1 MGALDDP
8 RIARGMATQFAL
20 RRERLDAGEWG
31 IGWKAGFGAPAA
43 MEMLAISTPLVG
55 FLTDRVKV
63 EAGATVSVR
72 GWAQA
77 VIEPE
82 IAIHM
87 SGDPGRGADDETVSG
102 VIAGLGVA
110 FELADLDPPPKDVEA
125 VLAGNIYNRHVML
138 GPCNPARAGG
148 SAAGL
153 TGLIHRNGA
162 VFASTSDVEANTGRL
177 IAITREISDVV
188 AGLGESL
195 KAGDVIIAGSIV
207 PPVFVDPDRDAE
219 EVAFEVGELGRLSVR
234 VER

>member
-20 RRERLDAGEWG
+20 RRERLDAGEWS

-43 MEMLAISTPLVG
+43 MEMLSISAPLVG
-55 FLTDRVKV
+55 FLTDKVKV
-63 EAGATVSVR
+63 EAGATVSIG

-82 IAIHM
+82 IAIHV
-87 SGDPGRGADDETVSG
+87 SGDPGRGADDETVGG

-148 SAAGL
+148 GTAGL
-153 TGLIHRNGA
+153 AGLIHRNGE
-162 VFASTSDVEANTGRL
+162 VFASTGDLEANTGRL

-219 EVAFEVGELGRLSVR
+219 EVSFEVGELGRLSVR